1 MHPFPTADPSANTT
15 TTPPPF
21 STPIDILILFHQLG
35 AKTLEAVGGVQV
47 LIEGNL
53 V

>member
-1 MHPFPTADPSANTT
+1 MHPFPTADAAA
-15 TTPPPF
+15 TTPTTPSSP
-21 STPIDILILFHQLG
+21 STPGILVLFHQLG

-47 LIEGNL
+47 LIESNL